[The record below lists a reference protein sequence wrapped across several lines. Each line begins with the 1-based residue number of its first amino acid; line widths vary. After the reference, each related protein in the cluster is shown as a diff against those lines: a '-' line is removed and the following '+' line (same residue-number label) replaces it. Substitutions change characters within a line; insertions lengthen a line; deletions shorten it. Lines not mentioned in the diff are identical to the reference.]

1 MKFDL
6 LKEKINDG
14 DANILSIR
22 TDINSMN
29 GVVTNNIKS
38 EIDSLKKSVQ
48 DIEKGMAELK
58 QLLLSKQEKEDEKKD
73 N

>member
-29 GVVTNNIKS
+29 GVVTTNIKS
-38 EIDSLKKSVQ
+38 EIDSLKKSIQ

-58 QLLLSKQEKEDEKKD
+58 QLLISKQEKEDEKKD